1 MSSYES
7 LNRQELIEQLEAR
20 GWLLNRYRETAEQ
33 LEQDIDF
40 FEESLG
46 DATAEVDRLR
56 NEKVE

>member
-1 MSSYES
+1 MSNYES

-20 GWLLNRYRETAEQ
+20 DWLLNRYRQTAEQ

-56 NEKVE
+56 NETVE

>member
-1 MSSYES
+1 MSNYES

-20 GWLLNRYRETAEQ
+20 DWLLNRYRQTAEQ

-40 FEESLG
+40 FEESFG

-56 NEKVE
+56 NETVE